1 MNNFNKEIQFKISLF
16 INGDRGYELTK
27 FFKKKKIE
35 INKIFLSKKFLNKSI
50 LKKIRKF
57 NIPTQIITNL
67 RKANI
72 KNNLKKIDLGIICGF
87 PYIFPKDFLNL
98 PKYGM
103 INCHAGKLPKYRG
116 GSPLNWQLINREKYI
131 GLSVIKVSKGID
143 EGKII
148 NEKKFLNK
156 NYDILKVHKIANTIF
171 PNLVLKTIDDLK
183 KNKKLKSQNKKHAKY
198 WKQRTEKDSLF
209 LPKNTSVLK
218 ALAMIKALKKP
229 YPYPYFIDNKYKII
243 VIKAKIFKKKI
254 KPGIVKYNKKSII
267 LGCKDSSLK
276 LTSFK
281 IKNEKNH

>member
-16 INGDRGYELTK
+16 INGNRGYELTK
-27 FFKKKKIE
+27 FLKKKIK
-35 INKIFLSKKFLNKSI
+35 IDKIFLSKKFLNKSI
-50 LKKIRKF
+50 TKKIKKF
-57 NIPTQIITNL
+57 NIPSQIIANL

-98 PKYGM
+98 PRYGI

-156 NYDILKVHKIANTIF
+156 NYDILKVHKIANSIF
-171 PNLVLKTIDDLK
+171 PNLVLKSIDDLK
-183 KNKKLKSQNKKHAKY
+183 QNKKLKSQNKKKAKY
-198 WKQRTEKDSLF
+198 WKQRSEQDSLF
-209 LPKNTSVLK
+209 LPKTTSVLK
-218 ALAMIKALKKP
+218 ALAMINALKKP
-229 YPYPYFIDNKYKII
+229 YPNPYFIDKKNKII
-243 VIKAKIFKKKI
+243 VIDAKIFKKKI
-254 KPGIVKYNKKSII
+254 IPGTVKYNKKSII
-267 LGCKDSSLK
+267 LGCKDKSLK
-276 LTSFK
+276 LTNFK
-281 IKNEKNH
+281 IKHNEK